1 MQNNFTSLYVILG
14 IMATILI
21 LTGLFLGDILG
32 IFNINLNKIH
42 LRIAE
47 IAFIVSGLADVVL
60 LFYAKKK
67 LS

>member
-14 IMATILI
+14 VMATILI
-21 LTGLFLGDILG
+21 LTGLFLGDVLSVLG
-32 IFNINLNKIH
+32 ITINAIH

-47 IAFIVSGLADVVL
+47 IAFIVSGLADIVL
-60 LFYAKKK
+60 LIYAKKK

>member
-1 MQNNFTSLYVILG
+1 
-14 IMATILI
+14 MATILI